1 MSENIEEKAAVAVE
15 ATPAAEPAKAAA
27 PAEKR
32 KKGGR
37 MVPSG
42 IAYVLATFNNT
53 KVTFTEGKSII
64 LKISYSSFEMQIL
77 RATRL
82 QNLLKKRIEK

>member
-42 IAYVLATFNNT
+42 IA
-53 KVTFTEGKSII
+53 
-64 LKISYSSFEMQIL
+64 
-77 RATRL
+77 
-82 QNLLKKRIEK
+82 